1 MGTRGRGSVVS
12 SSIKS
17 SDLYRIGLVLHELP
31 NSSDAEAVQRSYHH
45 LLSKLPVQFRNDLFA
60 SLLKGLILLGNGNG
74 SSSDDD
80 LELALSA
87 VSQLYQ
93 ASTLAGATAEC
104 TLDAI
109 QSLSASYNGSTSAK
123 QQGLISFLAFLL
135 RLENPTLDQEHLLT
149 AINTLQV
156 EKVWADMV
164 HHLNQTRSTW
174 KSDLLQALDADQ
186 RDYFASMLDAM
197 DGDASDCV
205 TTWSH
210 PESKA
215 KPQKVKQH
223 TKQVNDP
230 MQQLIDQVGAIIPG
244 LGEGFLETALS
255 VYKGNVEQ
263 TISALLQLD
272 DPIARKELPAQ
283 LLVTDRNLPRR
294 RKVTPKQVA
303 AEEEE
308 AKAVAKAN
316 VRAVEREQQEE
327 ANLMSKAMIANEYDD
342 DYDDQWDDDDGM
354 AAGAD
359 SGLYDDYNAVKTY
372 NKVYR
377 EMEANSAYWEDNRN
391 TNRDSNNNN
400 NKTSTTTE
408 TKAFR
413 GPDKIRGGRVPDAN
427 GGGGGGRGGGR
438 GRGRGGR
445 GRKSNNNDKNEGGEK
460 KDGNAATT
468 TATDDKKDEA
478 KNSRRIKERT
488 LANRRDQQK
497 KSMYKQSG

>member
-1 MGTRGRGSVVS
+1 VVS

-164 HHLNQTRSTW
+164 HRLNQTRSTW

-205 TTWSH
+205 TTWS
-210 PESKA
+210 
-215 KPQKVKQH
+215 
-223 TKQVNDP
+223 DP
-230 MQQLIDQVGAIIPG
+230 VTMHAR
-244 LGEGFLETALS
+244 LS
-255 VYKGNVEQ
+255 YA
-263 TISALLQLD
+263 S
-272 DPIARKELPAQ
+272 
-283 LLVTDRNLPRR
+283 
-294 RKVTPKQVA
+294 
-303 AEEEE
+303 
-308 AKAVAKAN
+308 
-316 VRAVEREQQEE
+316 
-327 ANLMSKAMIANEYDD
+327 
-342 DYDDQWDDDDGM
+342 
-354 AAGAD
+354 
-359 SGLYDDYNAVKTY
+359 
-372 NKVYR
+372 
-377 EMEANSAYWEDNRN
+377 
-391 TNRDSNNNN
+391 
-400 NKTSTTTE
+400 
-408 TKAFR
+408 
-413 GPDKIRGGRVPDAN
+413 
-427 GGGGGGRGGGR
+427 
-438 GRGRGGR
+438 
-445 GRKSNNNDKNEGGEK
+445 
-460 KDGNAATT
+460 
-468 TATDDKKDEA
+468 
-478 KNSRRIKERT
+478 
-488 LANRRDQQK
+488 LA
-497 KSMYKQSG
+497 